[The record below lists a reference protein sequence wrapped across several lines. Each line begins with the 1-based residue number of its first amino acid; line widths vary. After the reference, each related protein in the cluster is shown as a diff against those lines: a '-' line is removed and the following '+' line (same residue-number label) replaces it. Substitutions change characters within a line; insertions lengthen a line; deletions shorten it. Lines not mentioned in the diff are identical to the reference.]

1 MLGLP
6 WPFPFFGG
14 NFTEVKVAGNVP
26 RDRIAP
32 PSLPSPPPL
41 PPFWPLELCVVITIR
56 RIHTNRRTHQPANG
70 YLHFGGGGMHDTQAS
85 ARSGPLPSPSEV
97 IARAPQAA
105 ALLDTLPA
113 ALTATACV
121 VARRS
126 RTTPSWPC
134 GPTSTRPTTRE
145 QPSEPSMHSHRM
157 LTANCVS
164 IDKPTDRACGC
175 PGRPL
180 QCARSQPTAT

>member
-105 ALLDTLPA
+105 ALLDHSASCAHSNRLCRCPPQPNNA
-113 ALTATACV
+113 IMALWTDLD
-121 VARRS
+121 
-126 RTTPSWPC
+126 
-134 GPTSTRPTTRE
+134 PTHHP
-145 QPSEPSMHSHRM
+145 
-157 LTANCVS
+157 
-164 IDKPTDRACGC
+164 
-175 PGRPL
+175 
-180 QCARSQPTAT
+180 